1 MDSDVHI
8 LCLRG
13 DFAIKTVVGFLRLN
27 SFEIVSHVQAFYS
40 YAILFVA
47 D

>member
-1 MDSDVHI
+1 MDSGAHSV
-8 LCLRG
+8 CFRG
-13 DFAIKTVVGFLRLN
+13 DFAIKTVAGFLRQN
-27 SFEIVSHVQAFYS
+27 SFENVSHVQAFYS

>member
-1 MDSDVHI
+1 MDSGVHSV
-8 LCLRG
+8 CFRG
-13 DFAIKTVVGFLRLN
+13 HFAIKTVVGFLRLDW
-27 SFEIVSHVQAFYS
+27 FENVAHVQAFYS

>member
-1 MDSDVHI
+1 MVYTVCASAVI
-8 LCLRG
+8 LG
-13 DFAIKTVVGFLRLN
+13 GFLRLN
-27 SFEIVSHVQAFYS
+27 SFENVAHVQAFYS

>member
-1 MDSDVHI
+1 MDIDVHGV
-8 LCLRG
+8 CFRG
-13 DFAIKTVVGFLRLN
+13 DFAIKTVVGFLRQN
-27 SFEIVSHVQAFYS
+27 SFENVAYVQAFYS